1 MHSSAMSFSSSSA
14 ALPEGRL
21 AAFGETILLA
31 PEDLPLLRGLR
42 VLRAGLELGQA
53 RKGRFLPA
61 HAWALW
67 LQSAGQTLALDDAQ
81 ARRYLAG
88 QTLESPLRGWVL
100 LNYCGCS
107 LGWAKGDG
115 QQLKNHYP
123 KALRRP

>member
-1 MHSSAMSFSSSSA
+1 MEPLPDE
-14 ALPEGRL
+14 LPE
-21 AAFGETILLA
+21 
-31 PEDLPLLRGLR
+31 LRGLK

-67 LQSAGQTLALDDAQ
+67 LQTAAQTLPLSDEQ

-88 QTLESPLRGWVL
+88 QTLESALRGWVL
-100 LNYCGCS
+100 LDYGGCT

-123 KALRRP
+123 KALRRL